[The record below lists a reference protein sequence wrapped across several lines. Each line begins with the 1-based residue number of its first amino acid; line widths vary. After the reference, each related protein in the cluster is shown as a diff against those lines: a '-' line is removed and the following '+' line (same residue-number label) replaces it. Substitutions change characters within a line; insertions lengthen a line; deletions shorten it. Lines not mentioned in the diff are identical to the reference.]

1 VWIGAAPGVRSSG
14 DTIKYNNVQFWGWW
28 MVVDGGSVTLDR
40 VLAKVPTLIDDTLV
54 SMKDAIDEFVGTARQ

>member
-1 VWIGAAPGVRSSG
+1 MWIGAAPGVRSSG

-28 MVVDGGSVTLDR
+28 MVVDGGWVTLDR